1 MKEID
6 LAEGRKNTKTINI
19 SELSANAYSTQE
31 RLQVQEIVDE
41 KKKNHQKMM
50 DRIIAEHRNYDPQG
64 YYIVVI
70 SKNDYTNTNVIK
82 TRYFVRSTKPEPDWS
97 QDLYYYD
104 NQKDCLYFIYSLPK
118 QEDTVYF
125 KKNWDLFKPEWVEP
139 YMAAI
144 TAMYNGTLVNWDAPG
159 KKIEDLTQPK
169 RDATSKVKLII

>member
-1 MKEID
+1 
-6 LAEGRKNTKTINI
+6 
-19 SELSANAYSTQE
+19 
-31 RLQVQEIVDE
+31 
-41 KKKNHQKMM
+41 
-50 DRIIAEHRNYDPQG
+50 
-64 YYIVVI
+64 
-70 SKNDYTNTNVIK
+70 
-82 TRYFVRSTKPEPDWS
+82 
-97 QDLYYYD
+97 
-104 NQKDCLYFIYSLPK
+104 LYFIYSLPK